1 MLAFKLESEEI
12 SYKTKLITLQVK
24 KESDIK
30 LWHSWDYETEGA
42 MLSDFIT
49 WFLQEKDKII
59 VGFNI
64 LKFDIPLLLM
74 KSANMADFEKFSMK
88 LNRSNILDL
97 FVILTFQRRGNIKG
111 FQDYCREFG
120 IETAARDEI
129 LSLYANKQYSELD
142 SLLVKNL
149 TALERLFEKVVEK
162 EK

>member
-1 MLAFKLESEEI
+1 MLLFKLESEEI
-12 SYKTKLITLQVK
+12 SYKTKIITLQVK
-24 KESDIK
+24 KGSDIK
-30 LWHSWDYETEGA
+30 LWHSWDFASEEA
-42 MLSDFIT
+42 MISDFVT

-74 KSANMADFEKFSMK
+74 KSVSMADFEKFSMK

-111 FQDYCREFG
+111 FQDYCKEFG
-120 IETAARDEI
+120 IETACRDEI

-142 SLLVKNL
+142 GLLVKNL
-149 TALERLFEKVVEK
+149 TALERLFETVVEK